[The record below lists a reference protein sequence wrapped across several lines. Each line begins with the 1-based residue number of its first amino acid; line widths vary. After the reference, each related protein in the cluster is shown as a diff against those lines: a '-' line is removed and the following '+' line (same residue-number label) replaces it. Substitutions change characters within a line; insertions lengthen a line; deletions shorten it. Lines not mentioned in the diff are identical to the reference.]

1 MLHVRVYGHSAKLA
15 ELGTALEDRGDVR
28 HAALAAGVRPDRALM
43 SGEVR
48 PQSADTV
55 LAYLQ
60 RSGVAR
66 EDIALT
72 RADELGLASHRSNAG
87 ALIWADVFA
96 QASANAQAVGRYLV
110 FMAVAGVIA
119 GFGVIDVNEIL
130 IVGAMA
136 VSPDTLPITAACVG
150 LVGRRGRLVRRALT
164 TLVVGLAAASLAAA
178 ALTLLLD
185 LAGELPTKLDV
196 GESALASLTTVNVT
210 TVGVALAAGI
220 AGMLAVETRASAA
233 VGVAISVTTIPAAAY
248 LGVAAGVGEL
258 DEATGA
264 LAVLAVNV
272 TMILTGGIITLLV
285 QQRVSARTRHGFTPS
300 G

>member
-1 MLHVRVYGHSAKLA
+1 ML
-15 ELGTALEDRGDVR
+15 EQRGDIR
-28 HAALAAGVRPDRALM
+28 HAALAAGVRPGRALL

-48 PQSADTV
+48 PEAADT
-55 LAYLQ
+55 LLTYLQ
-60 RSGVAR
+60 RSGLAR
-66 EDIALT
+66 KDIALT
-72 RADELGLASHRSNAG
+72 RADELGLVSGRSNAE

-164 TLVVGLAAASLAAA
+164 TLVIGLAVASLAAA
-178 ALTLLLD
+178 AVTLLLD
-185 LAGELPTKLDV
+185 FTGELPAQFDV
-196 GESALASLTTVNVT
+196 AESALASLASVNVT

-248 LGVAAGVGEL
+248 LGVAAGLGEL

-285 QQRVSARTRHGFTPS
+285 QQRVSARTGSSSVKRKQS

>member
-1 MLHVRVYGHSAKLA
+1 MYGPSARLA
-15 ELGTALEDRGDVR
+15 ELGTVLEQRGDIR
-28 HAALAAGVRPDRALM
+28 HAALAAGVRPDRALL

-48 PQSADTV
+48 PESADT
-55 LAYLQ
+55 LLTYLR

-72 RADELGLASHRSNAG
+72 RADELGSASRRGNAG

-119 GFGVIDVNEIL
+119 GFGVVDVNEIL

-150 LVGRRGRLVRRALT
+150 LVGRRGRLVGRALT
-164 TLVVGLAAASLAAA
+164 TLVIGLATTSLAAVA
-178 ALTLLLD
+178 VTLLLD
-185 LAGELPTKLDV
+185 VTGELPAQFDI
-196 GESALASLTTVNVT
+196 GESALASLTSVNVT

-248 LGVAAGVGEL
+248 LGVAAALGEL
-258 DEATGA
+258 DGRPGR
-264 LAVLAVNV
+264 LPC
-272 TMILTGGIITLLV
+272 
-285 QQRVSARTRHGFTPS
+285 SP
-300 G
+300 

>member
-1 MLHVRVYGHSAKLA
+1 MRVYGRSAKLA
-15 ELGTALEDRGDVR
+15 ELGTALEDRGDIR
-28 HAALAAGVRPDRALM
+28 HAALAGGVRADRALLT
-43 SGEVR
+43 GEVR

-55 LAYLQ
+55 LAYLE

-72 RADELGLASHRSNAG
+72 RPDELGLGSRRSNAE

-119 GFGVIDVNEIL
+119 GFGVLDVNVIL

-150 LVGRRGRLVRRALT
+150 LVGRRWRLVRRALT
-164 TLVVGLAAASLAAA
+164 TLAVGLAATAVAAA
-178 ALTLLLD
+178 GVTLLLD
-185 LAGELPTKLDV
+185 LTGEVPAQFGV

-248 LGVAAGVGEL
+248 LGVAAGVSEL
-258 DEATGA
+258 DEASGA

-272 TMILTGGIITLLV
+272 TMILTGGIVTLLV
-285 QQRVSARTRHGFTPS
+285 QERLSARTGRGFTPS
-300 G
+300 A

>member
-1 MLHVRVYGHSAKLA
+1 VYGRSEELA
-15 ELGTALEDRGDVR
+15 ELGTALEERGAIR
-28 HAALAAGVRPDRALM
+28 HATLAGGVRPDRVLLT
-43 SGEVR
+43 GEVA
-48 PQSADTV
+48 PQSADT
-55 LAYLQ
+55 LLTYLQ

-66 EDIALT
+66 EDVALT
-72 RADELGLASHRSNAG
+72 RTDVLGPASRRSSAE

-96 QASANAQAVGRYLV
+96 TASANAEVVGRYLA
-110 FMAVAGVIA
+110 FMVVAGVIA
-119 GFGVIDVNEIL
+119 GFGVIGVNDIL

-136 VSPDTLPITAACVG
+136 VSPDTLPITSACVG
-150 LVGRRGRLVRRALT
+150 FVGRRARLVRRALI
-164 TLVVGLAAASLAAA
+164 TLAVGLAATSVAAA

-185 LAGELPTKLDV
+185 LIGELPEEIGV
-196 GESALASLTTVNVT
+196 GESVLASLTKVNAT
-210 TVGVALAAGI
+210 TIGVAFAAGI

-258 DEATGA
+258 SEAWGA

-272 TMILTGGIITLLV
+272 AMILSGGIITLLV
-285 QQRVSARTRHGFTPS
+285 QRRLGARTQQGFTPS